1 MQYYLKGKRNI
12 AIPLRSFSFLL
23 GGSVVEGVVY
33 AAVTLEWNVNN
44 CQVIEVIISNLL
56 IEILGLYLV
65 VAPVADLCSMLLDV
79 AFPIHLDSL

>member
-44 CQVIEVIISNLL
+44 CQVIISNLL

>member
-1 MQYYLKGKRNI
+1 M
-12 AIPLRSFSFLL
+12 
-23 GGSVVEGVVY
+23 Y

-44 CQVIEVIISNLL
+44 CQVIISNLL